1 MGKPFRDVR
10 VKGVGTSRQV
20 RYSLAKK
27 TIPGF
32 NVGLKLSGV
41 DAADLLTDLD
51 EATAL
56 AAKLVAERLGEAL
69 DQAISAA
76 VWAWDTG
83 GTRNIIDTGKLM
95 ASRQITVTGN
105 RIDIQYNV
113 PYAGLVHYGG
123 YILPYGNVNASKVYL
138 PGRPWLESVVLG
150 GGPVP
155 EFNYEEIYAQAI
167 EQAFR

>member
-1 MGKPFRDVR
+1 MGQPYRSVK
-10 VKGVGTSRQV
+10 VKGVGTKRQT
-20 RYSLAKK
+20 RYSVVK

-32 NVGLKLSGV
+32 KINLKLSGV

-56 AAKLVAERLGEAL
+56 ATKIVAERLGEAL
-69 DQAISAA
+69 DEAITAA

-83 GTRNIIDTGKLM
+83 PTRDIVDTGKLK
-95 ASRQITVTGN
+95 ASRQIIVTGN
-105 RIDIQYNV
+105 RIEIQYNV

-138 PGRPWLESVVLG
+138 PERPWLESVVLG

-155 EFNYEEIYAQAI
+155 QFNYEEIYEQAI
-167 EQAFR
+167 EQAFG